1 MNLSSTDAV
10 SFAWDFGDGTTSEDP
25 LASHQYAESGSYEVS
40 LTITTVDSCESTYFA
55 TINLEDADF
64 TGSQQFSL
72 SSSTEDQLA
81 TNNKLTAQPNPTS
94 GDILIDFTAQN
105 NDLHEINI
113 ISVEGQTLRTIQTR
127 AQEGENQI
135 NTNIDDL
142 PAGLYIIQL
151 QSKQR
156 IQTTRVIKK

>member
-1 MNLSSTDAV
+1 M
-10 SFAWDFGDGTTSEDP
+10 
-25 LASHQYAESGSYEVS
+25 
-40 LTITTVDSCESTYFA
+40 
-55 TINLEDADF
+55 
-64 TGSQQFSL
+64 

-81 TNNKLTAQPNPTS
+81 PNNKLTAQPNPTS
-94 GDILIDFTAQN
+94 GDILIDFTAHN